1 MHKTML
7 PYPLGV
13 NRFLQVIF
21 YSFISLLMMPA
32 GGLHFSIVALDSY
45 AAVDD
50 ILDHLMTLMID
61 LM

>member
-7 PYPLGV
+7 PYPLAV

-32 GGLHFSIVALDSY
+32 GGLHFSIVALDSHG
-45 AAVDD
+45 AVDG
-50 ILDHLMTLMID
+50 ILDHLMTVMID